1 MVVRNA
7 LGESQSTF
15 GGRFGVSR
23 RTLTR
28 WESDGELP
36 PVAQQIHLAV
46 ELRHV
51 DAALLR
57 PLLASMVHLHEDV
70 VALVTSATVRTETLP
85 PATAKAQVDGALAL
99 MAEELDIGPR
109 KLRAAL
115 ATLVER
121 LHAAGVAMDG
131 ARGALASRVEPSPQP
146 AAATPRGHP
155 IKSR

>member
-57 PLLASMVHLHEDV
+57 PLLASMVDLHEDV
-70 VALVTSATVRTETLP
+70 VALVTSATVRTETL
-85 PATAKAQVDGALAL
+85 ATAKAQVDGALAL
-99 MAEELDIGPR
+99 MAEELDTGPR

>member
-57 PLLASMVHLHEDV
+57 PLLASMVDLHEDV
-70 VALVTSATVRTETLP
+70 VALVTSATVRTETL
-85 PATAKAQVDGALAL
+85 ATAKAQVDGALAL